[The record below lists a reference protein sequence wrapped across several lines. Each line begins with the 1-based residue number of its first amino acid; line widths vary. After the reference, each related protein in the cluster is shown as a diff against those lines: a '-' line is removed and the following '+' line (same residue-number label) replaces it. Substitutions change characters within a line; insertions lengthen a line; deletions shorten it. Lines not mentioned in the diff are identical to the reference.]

1 MKTLIRDNKVAVI
14 LGDYWK
20 GYKDNFYLEWA
31 FLPELVEL
39 LESDEWNNIPDSYYK
54 KDIQIQK
61 LIDVLLSQ
69 GYKFTEDDLK
79 YNKEHKEETT
89 IEHTTYEVQEP
100 LFLGDCWL
108 KDVFFCN
115 TNLEVNWVDCNREF
129 TIMSTDYG
137 EYILYKD
144 EVNWINIKN

>member
-14 LGDYWK
+14 LGDSNWK
-20 GYKDNFYLEWA
+20 GYKHNFYLEWA

-39 LESDEWNNIPDSYYK
+39 LESDEWNNIDSYYK
-54 KDIQIQK
+54 KAIQIQK
-61 LIDVLLSQ
+61 LIDVLISQ
-69 GYKFTEDDLK
+69 GYNFTEDELK
-79 YNKEHKEETT
+79 YNKEHKEENYLNQN
-89 IEHTTYEVQEP
+89 YEVQEP

-108 KDVFFCN
+108 KDLFFCN
-115 TNLEVNWVDCNREF
+115 LNLEVNWVDCNREF
-129 TIMSTDYG
+129 TIMSNDYG